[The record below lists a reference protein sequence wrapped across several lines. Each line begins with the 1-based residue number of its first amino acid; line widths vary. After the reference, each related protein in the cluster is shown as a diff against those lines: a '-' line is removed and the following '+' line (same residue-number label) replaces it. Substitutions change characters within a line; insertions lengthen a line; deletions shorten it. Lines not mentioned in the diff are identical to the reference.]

1 MRSSNRF
8 FPILSS
14 IVCTLVI
21 VLLAPTPTFA
31 KDNWTVVRSKNFT
44 LVGNASEKEIKQVA
58 TRMEQF
64 RDVFARLFPNLPLAS
79 PVPTTVVVFKSDGSF
94 KPYKPVEDGK
104 TASVAGYFQSG
115 RDANYIALSTES
127 RAESPYRTIF
137 HEYVHLL
144 VNNTL
149 GQAGV
154 PPWFNEG
161 LAEYYS
167 TFEIDDGRKVFLGKP
182 VDHHLYMLRSTKLFP
197 LETLFGVDYYSL
209 KRNKHD
215 SRSLFYAQSWAL
227 VHYLIQ
233 GNEGKRVPSLGKFL
247 DLLMRNTPVETAFR
261 EAFQMD
267 FRTLEKELKQYVNQT
282 SYRINVATFEK
293 KLEFDSE
300 MQSTPITEAE
310 GQAYLGDLLFHIRRF
325 DSAVEKL
332 REALALDPN
341 LAMAHASLG
350 MAYMEQKN
358 WVEAKAHLEKAVEA
372 DSKNYL
378 AHYYH
383 ALMLSREHMDE
394 HDRVSSYPAGTSK
407 MMRTRLHRAI
417 ELKPDFAES
426 YKLLAFINLVADE
439 NLDESLTLINK
450 AIALSPG
457 SEEYV
462 FVLAQIYLRQRN
474 FAAARKSVE
483 RLAASASD
491 PQMRANAESLLKS
504 IISYEQQ
511 VANYE
516 KQRAAR
522 SSLAPS
528 EITTT
533 SVESGPPQQA
543 PTDPH
548 SYLEEALRK
557 PEPGETRV
565 LGVLTRIDC
574 SPKSI
579 VFTVKVGSRLYA
591 FAAPSFDAIDITTY
605 ISDVGG
611 ELTCGIRRTEDA
623 VVVTYKSSSNQNK
636 VDGVPV
642 VLEFVP
648 KEFKFKQQ

>member
-14 IVCTLVI
+14 IVCALLI
-21 VLLAPTPTFA
+21 VLLAQTPTFA
-31 KDNWTVVRSKNFT
+31 KDNWTAVRSKNFS

-79 PVPTTVVVFKSDGSF
+79 PVPTTVVVFKSDGAF
-94 KPYKPVEDGK
+94 KPYKPVADGK
-104 TASVAGYFQSG
+104 TVSAAGYFQSG
-115 RDANYIALSTES
+115 RDANYIALSTETRS
-127 RAESPYRTIF
+127 EDPYRTIF

-144 VNNTL
+144 VANTL
-149 GQAGV
+149 GRSGV

-167 TFEIDDGRKVFLGKP
+167 TFEIDDGRKVALGKP
-182 VDHHLYMLRSTKLFP
+182 VGNHLLLLRSTKLFP

-209 KRNKHD
+209 ERNKHD
-215 SRSLFYAQSWAL
+215 SQGLFYAQSWAL

-233 GNEGKRVPSLGKFL
+233 GHEGKRLPNLGKFL
-247 DLLMRNTPVETAFR
+247 DLLMKNTPVEKAFR
-261 EAFQMD
+261 DAFQMD
-267 FRTLEKELKQYVNQT
+267 FRTLENELKQYVKQS
-282 SYRINVATFEK
+282 SYRISVATFEK
-293 KLEFDSE
+293 KLEFDAE
-300 MQSTPITEAE
+300 MQSTPISEAE
-310 GQAYLGDLLFHIRRF
+310 GQAYLGDLLYHIRRY
-325 DSAVEKL
+325 DTAVVKL

-341 LAMAHASLG
+341 LSMAHASLG
-350 MAYMEQKN
+350 MAYMEQKKFDD
-358 WVEAKAHLEKAVEA
+358 AKVHLGKALEG

-383 ALMLSREHMDE
+383 ALVLSREHMDE
-394 HDRVSSYPAGTSK
+394 YDRVDNYPEETAK
-407 MMRTRLHRAI
+407 VMRTRLNRAI
-417 ELKPDFAES
+417 ELNPDFAES

-457 SEEYV
+457 SEEYI
-462 FVLAQIYLRQRN
+462 FILAQIYLRQRN
-474 FAAARKSVE
+474 FVAARNSVE

-491 PQMRANAESLLKS
+491 PQIRANAESFLKS
-504 IISYEQQ
+504 IISFEQQ
-511 VANYE
+511 VTNYE

-522 SSLAPS
+522 SSLKPS
-528 EITTT
+528 EITST
-533 SVESGPPQQA
+533 SAESSPPQEA

-565 LGVLTRIDC
+565 LGVLTRIEC

-611 ELTCGIRRTEDA
+611 ELTCGVRKTEDA
-623 VVVTYKSSSNQNK
+623 VVVTYKSSSNQTK